1 MFQWP
6 DLRSTTVTN
15 VRMRTVGQPRQQT
28 RLHGERERGEGRMCL
43 SDLQRREVPE
53 VFVFVSA
60 VILRF
65 ILATCSGSIRSA

>member
-28 RLHGERERGEGRMCL
+28 RLHGERERGGEN
-43 SDLQRREVPE
+43 
-53 VFVFVSA
+53 VFE
-60 VILRF
+60 
-65 ILATCSGSIRSA
+65 